1 MNKKNSTR
9 DNINLFFSA
18 FLIIAYIICG
28 FFFVSFITQQ
38 SNKVMQNVLMSVVL
52 VVFGLL
58 VFYATRVGEGTTV
71 KRFSLVTL
79 IVLDLPALFIV
90 LAYIIP
96 NFPLNDVVLNC
107 EVMAY
112 MAAAALGY
120 GIPYTFISGFE
131 TVSENAETV
140 EESEDAQ
147 ETKVVQG
154 GLEADVLE
162 AEKSEEPAEAPV
174 YDTDAEEIVVEG
186 TAIIDDVEAYVA
198 QQSEENDQ

>member
-1 MNKKNSTR
+1 MKKKNTTR
-9 DNINLFFSA
+9 DNVNLFFSA

-38 SNKVMQNVLMSVVL
+38 SNVVLQNTLMSVVL
-52 VVFGLL
+52 LIFGLL

-71 KRFSLVTL
+71 MRFSLVTL

-96 NFPLNDVVLNC
+96 AFPLHEMIAASD
-107 EVMAY
+107 VMAY

-131 TVSENAETV
+131 AVAENAATDETEEAKLV
-140 EESEDAQ
+140 E
-147 ETKVVQG
+147 G
-154 GLEADVLE
+154 GIEADVME
-162 AEKSEEPAEAPV
+162 ANEDTEPAEEPV
-174 YDTDAEEIVVEG
+174 YESDSEEIVVEG
-186 TAIIDDVEAYVA
+186 TAIIDDVEAYVS
-198 QQSEENDQ
+198 QQEEASEE

>member
-1 MNKKNSTR
+1 MKKKNTTR
-9 DNINLFFSA
+9 DNVNLFFSA

-38 SNKVMQNVLMSVVL
+38 SDVVLQNTLMSVVL
-52 VVFGLL
+52 LIFGLL

-71 KRFSLVTL
+71 MRFSLVTL

-96 NFPLNDVVLNC
+96 GFPLHEMIAASD
-107 EVMAY
+107 VMAY

-131 TVSENAETV
+131 AVAENAAADETEEAKLV
-140 EESEDAQ
+140 EGGIEADVMEANEDAQ
-147 ETKVVQG
+147 P
-154 GLEADVLE
+154 A
-162 AEKSEEPAEAPV
+162 EEPV
-174 YDTDAEEIVVEG
+174 YESDTEEIVVEG
-186 TAIIDDVEAYVA
+186 TAIIDDVEAYVS
-198 QQSEENDQ
+198 QQEEASEE